1 MATLKER
8 FLSAYASVPLPL
20 RKEIIAIIGEEPYS
34 WEAAYFEIKKNS
46 DTAEKVLNMLSAIGV
61 I

>member
-1 MATLKER
+1 MKYEIRSFGDYCGTRRVQRIAGKEHQ
-8 FLSAYASVPLPL
+8 
-20 RKEIIAIIGEEPYS
+20 KTS